1 MAFILC
7 KTSTK
12 EFFYFI
18 DCDCTRLV
26 DIKQVEDLSKPVFIN
41 YRRWVEMSNQ
51 KLRVI
56 NGAVVIEVQFLEES
70 FSLDLCSCIVALI
83 IVLVSL

>member
-7 KTSTK
+7 NPSSK
-12 EFFYFI
+12 EFLDFI

-26 DIKQVEDLSKPVFIN
+26 NIKQVEDLSKPFLID
-41 YRRWVEMSNQ
+41 YCRWIEMSNQ

-56 NGAVVIEVQFLEES
+56 YGAVVVEVQFLEES
-70 FSLDLCSCIVALI
+70 FSLDLCSRIVALI